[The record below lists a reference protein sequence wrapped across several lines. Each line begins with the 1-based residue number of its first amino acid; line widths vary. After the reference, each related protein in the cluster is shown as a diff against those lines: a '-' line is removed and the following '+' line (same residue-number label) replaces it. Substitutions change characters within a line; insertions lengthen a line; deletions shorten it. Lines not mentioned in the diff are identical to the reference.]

1 MGQQTISHYM
11 HASDHGAGG
20 KDDADDGEADGDEAD
35 ADEAGADADEAHTD
49 EADADEV
56 DADEADADEAD
67 ADEADAGKAESD
79 TDKSGIKDDA
89 LERQSNYSQ
98 WWWEGISE
106 VLMMPQLHFKP
117 SRAC

>member
-35 ADEAGADADEAHTD
+35 
-49 EADADEV
+49 
-56 DADEADADEAD
+56 
-67 ADEADAGKAESD
+67 SD
-79 TDKSGIKDDA
+79 TDKAGIKNDA

-106 VLMMPQLHFKP
+106 VLMIPQLLFKP

>member
-1 MGQQTISHYM
+1 M
-11 HASDHGAGG
+11 HNVQCNQRFLCGAADNQPLYACFWSCG

-35 ADEAGADADEAHTD
+35 ADEACTD

-67 ADEADAGKAESD
+67 AGKAESD
-79 TDKSGIKDDA
+79 TDKAGIKDDA

-106 VLMMPQLHFKP
+106 VLMIPQLLFKP
-117 SRAC
+117 SRACW

>member
-35 ADEAGADADEAHTD
+35 ADDSRTD
-49 EADADEV
+49 EANADEV
-56 DADEADADEAD
+56 DADESD

-79 TDKSGIKDDA
+79 TDKAGIKDDA

-106 VLMMPQLHFKP
+106 VLMIPQLLFKP